1 MSATPQTF
9 AVHAA
14 CIRGVEAFEVTVEIS
29 SSGTIPGMTI
39 VGMADAAV
47 MDARSRIRCALR
59 SSGFMVP
66 RCTLTVSLAPG
77 DVRKTGS
84 GLDLPIAVAI
94 LALSGQIPLEGLD
107 DCLFVGELASMGPS
121 APSRARWPISC
132 SHVISVFP
140 LLGDLTPSMCPSAR
154 CKQVIWSVSVA

>member
-1 MSATPQTF
+1 
-9 AVHAA
+9 
-14 CIRGVEAFEVTVEIS
+14 
-29 SSGTIPGMTI
+29 
-39 VGMADAAV
+39 

-107 DCLFVGELASMGPS
+107 DCLFVGELALDGTVCPVKGEV
-121 APSRARWPISC
+121 AYQC

-140 LLGDLTPSMCPSAR
+140 LLGDLTPSMCHRRGASKLSGASQLPERRYRSR
-154 CKQVIWSVSVA
+154 